1 MNEMNQNL
9 PPELRSALDG
19 FYATLQPDPVFAERL
34 EAQLHQR
41 QIELMAAVATNTSLK
56 QKSGPLRPTKGN
68 SFMHLLRTHPIWAVI
83 AVLLALF
90 LLTGIAYAAGR
101 LSGFI
106 PGIGFV
112 NNVQSILETPM
123 VVTREMVMTPNSLLV
138 EKGNATQV
146 IQTLT
151 TEPAKTIE
159 QSLSLTSLPVQEKK
173 GITISV
179 EQVVAEADRLVIAY
193 KITGYPANFFGPER
207 VPTLQAFSE
216 AHPDD
221 PMQEQVL
228 LPDGTFLDHANGG
241 SCVGGGDLATS
252 WLACQS
258 LYAPLPSG
266 VNQFTLQMHRLP
278 NAIPDELPEDWIFLL
293 QLTSVGSSQAASG
306 VEELNLAS
314 QPFAGITLRLLK
326 VDRTSVQTAFQLGL
340 EWEGQ
345 NRMLDHIDLNLQ
357 DDQGRTYSLTSGQEG
372 DYWSPDY
379 PNRITFASKVADLVD
394 NKRPLTFRLN
404 SVLMTSSDQVTL
416 HFDPGTDAK
425 LGQEWLMDQTIQA
438 GGFALHFIRAR
449 LIKDQDGS
457 PTLEFEVQAPSDI
470 LAIPLFAEGSLS
482 SSSEFDQVRGV
493 WVSGVSFPVLPT
505 RPLDLTIS
513 RIQYQVNG
521 PWEITWQP

>member
-19 FYATLQPDPVFAERL
+19 FYTGPQPNPAFAERL
-34 EAQLHQR
+34 EAQLRQR
-41 QIELMAAVATNTSLK
+41 QIELMATAPAAASSKQIPGSLFPTNRS
-56 QKSGPLRPTKGN
+56 
-68 SFMHLLRTHPIWAVI
+68 SFMHLLRTRPIMAVI
-83 AVLLALF
+83 TAILALL
-90 LLTGIAYAAGR
+90 LLTGIAYAVGR

-112 NNVQSILETPM
+112 NNVQSVLETP
-123 VVTREMVMTPNSLLV
+123 VVITREMLITPTSMLSGKAN
-138 EKGNATQV
+138 TPQV
-146 IQTLT
+146 TPTLT
-151 TEPAKTIE
+151 VEPAMAIE
-159 QSLSLTSLPVQEKK
+159 ASLSPTSLPVQEKK
-173 GITISV
+173 GITITV

-193 KITGYPANFFGPER
+193 KIAGLPTNFFGPER

-216 AHPDD
+216 AHPDE
-221 PMQEQVL
+221 PMQQQVR
-228 LPDGTFLDHANGG
+228 LPDGTLLNHVNGG
-241 SCVGGGDLATS
+241 NCTGGGDLATS
-252 WLACQS
+252 WLSCQS
-258 LYAPLPSG
+258 IYAPLPEG
-266 VNQFTLQMHRLP
+266 VNQFTLQIHRLQ
-278 NAIPDELPEDWIFLL
+278 NALPDELPEDWSFPIR
-293 QLTSVGSSQAASG
+293 LTSVVSSQAANG

-314 QPFAGITLRLLK
+314 QPVNGITLLLLK

-345 NRMLDHIDLNLQ
+345 NRMPDHIDLNLQ
-357 DDQGRTYSLTSGQEG
+357 DDQGRTYPLTSGQEG

-379 PNRITFASKVADLVD
+379 PNRITFASKIADLVD

-404 SVLMTSSDQVTL
+404 SVLMTASDQVTL

-425 LGQEWLMDQTIQA
+425 LGQEWPMDQTIQA
-438 GGFALHFIRAR
+438 GGFSLHFIHAR

-470 LAIPLFAEGSLS
+470 LVIPLFADGSLS

-493 WVSGVSFPVLPT
+493 WVSGVSFPALPT